1 MSEYSLIL
9 FEGINR
15 WHPDIRKKILE
26 AAAAEFAEYGYE
38 KANVNRIAEAAGY
51 AIGTVYN
58 YFATKKELMSDF
70 IDETAKMHVDTMLEQ
85 VKSEADPRKRIEVFF
100 KAGFAFVETHLTN
113 TLNGPDQEFKQRL
126 FQAYQALF
134 QLLRVDI
141 LEPGIQLGIFR
152 QVEPQMT
159 SNLLMFIYLGIGS
172 QLSPEGKL
180 WLGHAQV
187 ADFVLHSLVA
197 GKEK

>member
-1 MSEYSLIL
+1 MAPRYKESDRSRMVSET
-9 FEGINR
+9 R
-15 WHPDIRKKILE
+15 RKILE

-100 KAGFAFVETHLTN
+100 KAGFAFVETHLT
-113 TLNGPDQEFKQRL
+113 E
-126 FQAYQALF
+126 
-134 QLLRVDI
+134 
-141 LEPGIQLGIFR
+141 
-152 QVEPQMT
+152 
-159 SNLLMFIYLGIGS
+159 
-172 QLSPEGKL
+172 
-180 WLGHAQV
+180 
-187 ADFVLHSLVA
+187 
-197 GKEK
+197 